1 MNNKKFFITFFML
14 FILFFTNNC
23 TYASMA
29 DYTEEDAEKDTQQM
43 IQEHKEHFDSNKS
56 DNNYLKD
63 LIITEG
69 ALSPNFDRQ
78 ILQYSINI
86 GTNIKEIEIKA
97 NPEDSKATVNGT
109 GKVDISNAS
118 ECKIEVVAESG
129 TFRTYFIKIVKQN
142 NNQKEENIIQED
154 NNDNSVLLEN
164 DTNNVTIVD
173 NNEIVNN
180 ETSNDEQ
187 NNINKKYISIA
198 IGIAV
203 TVCIIFFIITLNNK
217 KSKH

>member
-1 MNNKKFFITFFML
+1 MNIKKFFITFYML

-23 TYASMA
+23 VYASMA
-29 DYTEEDAEKDTQQM
+29 DYTDEDAEKDTQQM

-56 DNNYLKD
+56 DNCFLKE
-63 LIITEG
+63 LSVIG
-69 ALSPNFDRQ
+69 GSLSPNFDRQ
-78 ILQYSINI
+78 ILEYSINI

-97 NPEDSKATVNGT
+97 IPEDNKATVNGA

-142 NNQKEENIIQED
+142 DNQKKENIIQED
-154 NNDNSVLLEN
+154 NNDNIGLLEN
-164 DTNNVTIVD
+164 DTNNVTID
-173 NNEIVNN
+173 NNNEILNN
-180 ETSNDEQ
+180 ELSNNEQ
-187 NNINKKYISIA
+187 NNSIKKHIPIA

-203 TVCIIFFIITLNNK
+203 ALCILFFIIRLNNK